1 MTKHRSGNQSSET
14 TEQYKYQEHGPWITT
29 AGKTWC
35 FSCGHVALNNEV
47 SRWATKVGCYFREHP
62 AYKNKMKKAGGRY

>member
-29 AGKTWC
+29 GGKQWC
-35 FSCGHVALNNEV
+35 FSCGHVALNNNV

-62 AYKNKMKKAGGRY
+62 SFKRKLKKAGGRS